1 MKKILF
7 ASTAL
12 VATAGIASA
21 EVTLSGYAEMGVYNP
36 GERFDLANDEVQF
49 FTDIDLTFT
58 MSGEA
63 DNGLVFGANIDLDEA
78 GKPFTNP
85 WEQGGEAL
93 FVSYGGATF
102 TMGDTDSSY
111 DKVVPEMNL
120 GGAGSLADDETVH
133 AGFNAGGDY
142 DGGALNGA
150 DGQQA
155 RFDYAFSGLTLSV
168 SAMQIQDGSKPGDV
182 VSSTTTTTTIDNSG
196 ADPVLVTTTSN
207 NYYADTGETAW
218 SAGVAYSGEFSGL
231 DLNAGVGYIALDEF
245 AEVWG
250 LGATAGFAGGF
261 EVGATYSDFNFED
274 DTGLTD
280 GSHWGLGF
288 GYSMNALSVGVNY
301 GEYDFDGDKASGY
314 GVAVNYDLGGGL
326 VAQAGY
332 GYSDELSGDT
342 DDTYSLG
349 LAMSF

>member
-21 EVTLSGYAEMGVYNP
+21 EVTLSGYAEMGIYNP
-36 GERFDLANDEVQF
+36 GKYADVKNDEVQF
-49 FTDIDLTFT
+49 FTDVDLTFT

-78 GKPFTNP
+78 QKPFTNP
-85 WEQGGEAL
+85 WQQGGEAL
-93 FVSYGGATF
+93 FVSYGGATL

-120 GGAGSLADDETVH
+120 GGAGSLADDETIH

-150 DGQQA
+150 DGQIA
-155 RFDYAFSGLTLSV
+155 RFDYAFEGITFSA
-168 SAMQIQDGSKPGDV
+168 SAMQVQNGSKPEEV
-182 VSSTTTTTTIDNSG
+182 VKSTTSTSVADLTTG
-196 ADPVLVTTTSN
+196 VVTTTSTDN
-207 NYYADTGETAW
+207 FYADTGETVW
-218 SAGVAYSGEFSGL
+218 SAGVAYKGEFSGL
-231 DLNAGVGYIALDEF
+231 DLNAGVGYITLDEF

-250 LGATAGFAGGF
+250 LGVTAGFAGGF
-261 EVGATYSDFNFED
+261 EVGATYSDINFED
-274 DTGLTD
+274 SDAD
-280 GSHWGLGF
+280 GEHWGVGF
-288 GYSMNALSVGVNY
+288 GYSMNALSLGVNY
-301 GEYDFDGDKASGY
+301 GEWSFEGADRSGY
-314 GVAVNYDLGGGL
+314 GIAVNYDLGGGL

-332 GYSDELSGDT
+332 GNSEYEDQED
-342 DDTYSLG
+342 DDTFSIG

>member
-36 GERFDLANDEVQF
+36 GNSFDQQNDEVQF

-120 GGAGSLADDETVH
+120 GGAGSLADDETIH

-150 DGQQA
+150 DGQHA
-155 RFDYAFSGLTLSV
+155 RFDYAFSGLTFSV
-168 SAMQIQDGSKPGDV
+168 SAMQIADGSSPEDF
-182 VSSTTTTTTIDNSG
+182 G
-196 ADPVLVTTTSN
+196 ALDS
-207 NYYADTGETAW
+207 GETAW
-218 SAGVAYSGEFSGL
+218 SAGVGYSTELAGL
-231 DLNAGVGYIALDEF
+231 DLNAGLGYITLDEF

-250 LGATAGFAGGF
+250 LGVTAGFAGGF

-274 DTGLTD
+274 SVAIED
-280 GSHWGLGF
+280 GEHWGVGF
-288 GYSMNALSVGVNY
+288 GYSMNALSIGVNY
-301 GEYDFDGDKASGY
+301 GEFEFGDDSRSGY
-314 GVAVNYDLGGGL
+314 AVAVNYDLGGGL
-326 VAQAGY
+326 VAQAAY
-332 GYSDELSGDT
+332 GSSSFDNDQTNDLGVVYDE
-342 DDTYSLG
+342 DDTFSLG

>member
-12 VATAGIASA
+12 VATAGVAAA

-36 GERFDLANDEVQF
+36 GESFDVGNDEVQF

-63 DNGLVFGANIDLDEA
+63 DNGLVFGANIDLDESQ
-78 GKPFTNP
+78 KSFSDP
-85 WEQGGEAL
+85 WTQGGEAL

-120 GGAGSLADDETVH
+120 GGAGSMADDETIH

-142 DGGALNGA
+142 DGGTLNGA

-155 RFDYAFSGLTLSV
+155 RFDYAFEGFTFSA
-168 SAMQIQDGSKPGDV
+168 SAMQIANGSKPEDV
-182 VSSTTTTTTIDNSG
+182 IRTPATDT
-196 ADPVLVTTTSN
+196 DPAE
-207 NYYADTGETAW
+207 YYADTGETAW
-218 SAGVAYSGEFSGL
+218 SAGVAYSTEMSGL
-231 DLNAGVGYIALDEF
+231 DLNAGLGYITLDEF

-250 LGATAGFAGGF
+250 LGVTVGFAGGF
-261 EVGATYSDFNFED
+261 EVGATYSDINIED
-274 DTGLTD
+274 SVEADYDLSD
-280 GSHWGLGF
+280 GEHWGVGF
-288 GYSMNALSVGVNY
+288 GYSVNALSLGINY
-301 GEYDFDGDKASGY
+301 GEYDFDGETQSGY
-314 GVAVNYDLGGGL
+314 GLAVNYDLGGGL

-332 GYSDELSGDT
+332 GYSEFADGSD